1 MPAEIIAIGTELLLG
16 EIVDTNT
23 PHIARR
29 LKEIGLDLYW
39 TSAVG
44 DNQQRIAE
52 AVARAIE
59 RSQVVITTGGLGPTV
74 DDPTRE
80 GVALA
85 LGRPLEFREELWK
98 QIQDRFARFGR
109 KPTQN
114 NERQAH
120 VPAAA
125 IAIENPVGTAP
136 AFIVETEASAVICLP
151 GVPREMEYLLEHQ
164 VIPYLR
170 KRLMLSGIIKSRILR
185 TAGWGESQLDEKI
198 ADLERLSNPTVG
210 LAAHTGVVDLRITAK
225 AQTEAEADE
234 MIWQIEATLRQRLGD
249 VIFGVGKQSLAEVA
263 LSELAL
269 RELTLFIV
277 EAGTGGSLAAAI
289 TASSDLFAGGEMVG
303 EDRFDTLA
311 ELLESSRVS
320 NRADVGLGLAVR
332 SSDGG
337 SELSVALSFGGK
349 SKHVVRGYG
358 GPPASAVPWG
368 VNAAL
373 NVLRLALKSSD

>member
-120 VPAAA
+120 VPAGA

-263 LSELAL
+263 LGELAL

-289 TASSDLFAGGEMVG
+289 TASSDHFAGGEMVG

-373 NVLRLALKSSD
+373 NILRLTLKSSD